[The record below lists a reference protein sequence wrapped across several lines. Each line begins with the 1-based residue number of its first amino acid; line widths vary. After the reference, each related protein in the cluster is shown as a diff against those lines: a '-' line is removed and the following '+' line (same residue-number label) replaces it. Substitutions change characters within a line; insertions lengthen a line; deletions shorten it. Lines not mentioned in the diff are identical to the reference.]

1 VGSSLSA
8 SYNRKQINCTKNFTD
23 NAITNSSYLLCYRY
37 HGEGE
42 DVATGFDQ
50 IHHLLVGG
58 ALYVHPITA
67 NTIITL
73 TISNKPLT
81 INTMQM
87 INRLVVR
94 LGRPWCLL
102 NPSKR
107 DILIYIGLINY
118 SIRGKQLDIPLVQLK
133 CNVPMNLV
141 TQHVAGQN
149 DRLLATSVLFVL
161 EK

>member
-8 SYNRKQINCTKNFTD
+8 SYNRKQINCTKNFTH

-42 DVATGFDQ
+42 DVATGLDQ

-58 ALYVHPITA
+58 ALYVHPITPV
-67 NTIITL
+67 L
-73 TISNKPLT
+73 
-81 INTMQM
+81 
-87 INRLVVR
+87 
-94 LGRPWCLL
+94 
-102 NPSKR
+102 
-107 DILIYIGLINY
+107 
-118 SIRGKQLDIPLVQLK
+118 LK